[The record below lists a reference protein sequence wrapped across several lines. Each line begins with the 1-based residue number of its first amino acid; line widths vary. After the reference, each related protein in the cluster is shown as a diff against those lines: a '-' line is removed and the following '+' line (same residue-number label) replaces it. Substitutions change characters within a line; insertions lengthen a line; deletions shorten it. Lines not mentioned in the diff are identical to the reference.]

1 VRNAILF
8 PDTFTNHFSPGV
20 GRAAVDVLE
29 DAGFTVTLPRGP
41 LCCGRPLYDFGML
54 DTARRRLAEVLA
66 ALSPA
71 VAAGSPVVVLEPSC
85 AAVFR
90 DELPELFP
98 KDERARRL
106 ARSTF
111 LLAEVLERE
120 APGWAPT
127 PGLSGRA
134 LVQFHCHQRALF
146 GIEADRRALEALGV
160 EPEVPDSGCCGM
172 AGSFG
177 FEKSHFGVS
186 LAVGERVLFPAVR
199 AAAADTLVVADGFS
213 CREQIFQA
221 TGRRALHL
229 AEVIRRATIPRRRI
243 SFQ

>member
-1 VRNAILF
+1 
-8 PDTFTNHFSPGV
+8 
-20 GRAAVDVLE
+20 
-29 DAGFTVTLPRGP
+29 
-41 LCCGRPLYDFGML
+41 
-54 DTARRRLAEVLA
+54 
-66 ALSPA
+66 
-71 VAAGSPVVVLEPSC
+71 VVLEPSC

-98 KDERARRL
+98 RDERAQRL

-120 APGWAPT
+120 APGWSRAGT
-127 PGLSGRA
+127 GLAGRA

-146 GIEADRRALEALGV
+146 GIDADRRALESLGL
-160 EPEVPDSGCCGM
+160 EPDVPDSGCCGM

-177 FEKSHFGVS
+177 FEKSHVAVS

-199 AAAADTLVVADGFS
+199 SAPPEALIVADGFS

-229 AEVIRRATIPRRRI
+229 AEVIRRGMGLSP
-243 SFQ
+243 